1 MLLNPE
7 ESGSVCLCARASVC
21 MCVCARRI
29 VSPLDRYLAVR
40 KDMETVRQRKRE
52 EEDVMSVSEMEGA
65 AESERP

>member
-1 MLLNPE
+1 MF
-7 ESGSVCLCARASVC
+7 
-21 MCVCARRI
+21 RI

-40 KDMETVRQRKRE
+40 KDIKTGRQRKS